1 MDYIEHSRFFTYVT
15 VFEITL
21 ISENLTLIMK

>member
-1 MDYIEHSRFFTYVT
+1 MLKKLPYVT

-21 ISENLTLIMK
+21 GEIYGPYTIYIYKN